1 MENIGPAKKPRSNN
15 TIIDGNRV
23 LQAIHCPAIPSKGTN
38 AKEIIPEFMLLKR
51 NVKNPSPA
59 NAQMELLN
67 LPYIPTP

>member
-51 NVKNPSPA
+51 NVKIHHL
-59 NAQMELLN
+59 Q
-67 LPYIPTP
+67 TPR